1 MDDMTAILK
10 RIRKRFKNGK
20 LDIKDIDRAL
30 AQAQGQVKV
39 REQPQ
44 AQKQPQPQPQP
55 QPQAQKQAL
64 ESSTGSRQG
73 LLYLHAPSTN
83 PHSAVVGIS
92 IYEDGAD
99 SDGLD
104 ENGEFRYR
112 SIKEALDDGWRI
124 IKFPE
129 ASLAMN
135 EQDNYG
141 LGYEF
146 VLERWS

>member
-1 MDDMTAILK
+1 M
-10 RIRKRFKNGK
+10 
-20 LDIKDIDRAL
+20 
-30 AQAQGQVKV
+30 
-39 REQPQ
+39 
-44 AQKQPQPQPQP
+44 
-55 QPQAQKQAL
+55 
-64 ESSTGSRQG
+64 
-73 LLYLHAPSTN
+73 
-83 PHSAVVGIS
+83 VGIS

-104 ENGEFRYR
+104 ENGDFRYR

>member
-1 MDDMTAILK
+1 MDNLTAQLE
-10 RIRKRFKNGK
+10 RIRKRFEDGE
-20 LDIKDIDRAL
+20 LTVEDIDRAL
-30 AQAQGQVKV
+30 GLARNVSGGLK
-39 REQPQ
+39 
-44 AQKQPQPQPQP
+44 
-55 QPQAQKQAL
+55 
-64 ESSTGSRQG
+64 QG
-73 LLYLHAPSTN
+73 LLYLQAPTTN

-104 ENGEFRYR
+104 ENGDFRYR

-129 ASLAMN
+129 ASLAMR
-135 EQDNYG
+135 EQDTYG

-146 VLERWS
+146 VLERWR

>member
-1 MDDMTAILK
+1 MDNLTARLK
-10 RIRKRFKNGK
+10 RIRKQFEDGE
-20 LDIKDIDRAL
+20 LTAEEIDLALGL
-30 AQAQGQVKV
+30 AQATASQM
-39 REQPQ
+39 
-44 AQKQPQPQPQP
+44 KQ
-55 QPQAQKQAL
+55 
-64 ESSTGSRQG
+64 S
-73 LLYLHAPSTN
+73 LLYLHAPTTN

-146 VLERWS
+146 VLERWR

>member
-20 LDIKDIDRAL
+20 LEIKDIDRAL
-30 AQAQGQVKV
+30 ALAQGQVKV
-39 REQPQ
+39 RE
-44 AQKQPQPQPQP
+44 

-112 SIKEALDDGWRI
+112 SIKAALDDGWRI

-146 VLERWS
+146 VLERWR

>member
-1 MDDMTAILK
+1 MENLTAQLK
-10 RIRKRFKNGK
+10 RIRQRFEDDE
-20 LDIKDIDRAL
+20 LTVEDIDLAL
-30 AQAQGQVKV
+30 GLA
-39 REQPQ
+39 REVST
-44 AQKQPQPQPQP
+44 ARDASAELKQ
-55 QPQAQKQAL
+55 
-64 ESSTGSRQG
+64 S
-73 LLYLHAPSTN
+73 LLYLHAPTTN

-104 ENGEFRYR
+104 DNGDFRYR

-129 ASLAMN
+129 TSLAMN

-146 VLERWS
+146 VLERWR

>member
-1 MDDMTAILK
+1 MDKLTAQLK
-10 RIRKRFKNGK
+10 RIRKRFEEGE
-20 LDIKDIDRAL
+20 LAVEDIDQAL
-30 AQAQGQVKV
+30 GLV
-39 REQPQ
+39 RELGAVREVGAARDAP
-44 AQKQPQPQPQP
+44 AEMKQ
-55 QPQAQKQAL
+55 
-64 ESSTGSRQG
+64 S
-73 LLYLHAPSTN
+73 LLYLHAPTTN

-104 ENGEFRYR
+104 ENGDFRYR

-146 VLERWS
+146 VLERWR

>member
-1 MDDMTAILK
+1 MDPLTAQLRTIK
-10 RIRKRFKNGK
+10 ARFEDGV
-20 LDIKDIDRAL
+20 LTREDIDEAL
-30 AQAQGQVKV
+30 VLVEAQSENAKTKV
-39 REQPQ
+39 GP
-44 AQKQPQPQPQP
+44 
-55 QPQAQKQAL
+55 
-64 ESSTGSRQG
+64 GNGRQS
-73 LLYLHAPSTN
+73 LLYLQAPTTN

-129 ASLAMN
+129 ASLALR
-135 EQDNYG
+135 EQDTYG
-141 LGYEF
+141 LGFEF
-146 VLERWS
+146 VLERWR

>member
-1 MDDMTAILK
+1 MDPLTAQLK
-10 RIRKRFKNGK
+10 TIRARFEDGV
-20 LDIKDIDRAL
+20 LTREDIDEAIAL
-30 AQAQGQVKV
+30 AENADAKYG
-39 REQPQ
+39 PDN
-44 AQKQPQPQPQP
+44 
-55 QPQAQKQAL
+55 
-64 ESSTGSRQG
+64 GRQS
-73 LLYLHAPSTN
+73 LLYLQAPSTN

-129 ASLAMN
+129 ASLAMR
-135 EQDNYG
+135 EQDTYG

-146 VLERWS
+146 VLERWR

>member
-1 MDDMTAILK
+1 MEKLTAQLR
-10 RIRKRFKNGK
+10 RIRARFQDGELTREDIDEAIALVENGK
-20 LDIKDIDRAL
+20 AKPGTND
-30 AQAQGQVKV
+30 G
-39 REQPQ
+39 
-44 AQKQPQPQPQP
+44 
-55 QPQAQKQAL
+55 
-64 ESSTGSRQG
+64 RQS
-73 LLYLHAPSTN
+73 LLYLQAPTTN

-104 ENGEFRYR
+104 EHGEFRYR

-129 ASLAMN
+129 ASLAMR
-135 EQDNYG
+135 EQDTYG

-146 VLERWS
+146 VLERWR

>member
-1 MDDMTAILK
+1 MDDLTAQLK
-10 RIRKRFKNGK
+10 RIRKRFEDGE
-20 LDIKDIDRAL
+20 LTVEDIDRAL
-30 AQAQGQVKV
+30 GLARDVSGDL
-39 REQPQ
+39 
-44 AQKQPQPQPQP
+44 KQ
-55 QPQAQKQAL
+55 
-64 ESSTGSRQG
+64 S
-73 LLYLHAPSTN
+73 LLYLQAPTTN

-129 ASLAMN
+129 ASLAMR
-135 EQDNYG
+135 EQDTYG

-146 VLERWS
+146 VLERWR

>member
-1 MDDMTAILK
+1 MDKMTEILK

-20 LDIKDIDRAL
+20 LKIEDIDRAL
-30 AQAQGQVKV
+30 SQAQMQ
-39 REQPQ
+39 E
-44 AQKQPQPQPQP
+44 

-104 ENGEFRYR
+104 ENGDFRYR

>member
-1 MDDMTAILK
+1 MDEMTAILK

-20 LDIKDIDRAL
+20 LKIEDIDRAL
-30 AQAQGQVKV
+30 AQAQGQI
-39 REQPQ
+39 Q
-44 AQKQPQPQPQP
+44 AQPQP
-55 QPQAQKQAL
+55 QPQAQAQKQAQR
-64 ESSTGSRQG
+64 SSTGSKQS

-104 ENGEFRYR
+104 ENGDFRYR

-135 EQDNYG
+135 EQGNYG

-146 VLERWS
+146 VLERWR

>member
-1 MDDMTAILK
+1 MDDLTAQLQ
-10 RIRKRFKNGK
+10 RIRERFEDGE
-20 LDIKDIDRAL
+20 LTVEDIDYAL
-30 AQAQGQVKV
+30 RMARGASASLK
-39 REQPQ
+39 
-44 AQKQPQPQPQP
+44 
-55 QPQAQKQAL
+55 
-64 ESSTGSRQG
+64 QG
-73 LLYLHAPSTN
+73 LLYLQAPTTN

-129 ASLAMN
+129 ASLAMR
-135 EQDNYG
+135 EQDTYG

-146 VLERWS
+146 VLERWR

>member
-1 MDDMTAILK
+1 MDNLTEQLK
-10 RIRKRFKNGK
+10 RIRQRFEDNE
-20 LDIKDIDRAL
+20 LTVEDIDLAL
-30 AQAQGQVKV
+30 GLAREDCTV
-39 REQPQ
+39 RE
-44 AQKQPQPQPQP
+44 ASAELKQ
-55 QPQAQKQAL
+55 
-64 ESSTGSRQG
+64 S
-73 LLYLHAPSTN
+73 LLYLHAPTTN

-104 ENGEFRYR
+104 ENGDFRYR

-146 VLERWS
+146 VLERWR

>member
-1 MDDMTAILK
+1 MDEMTAILK

-20 LDIKDIDRAL
+20 LKIEDIDRAL
-30 AQAQGQVKV
+30 AQAQAQGQIQA
-39 REQPQ
+39 QPQ
-44 AQKQPQPQPQP
+44 A
-55 QPQAQKQAL
+55 QAQKQAQR
-64 ESSTGSRQG
+64 SSTGSKQG

-104 ENGEFRYR
+104 ENGDFRYR

-135 EQDNYG
+135 EQGNYG

-146 VLERWS
+146 VLERWR

>member
-1 MDDMTAILK
+1 MDEMTAILK

-20 LDIKDIDRAL
+20 LKIEDIDRAL
-30 AQAQGQVKV
+30 AQAQGQIQA
-39 REQPQ
+39 QPQ
-44 AQKQPQPQPQP
+44 A
-55 QPQAQKQAL
+55 QAQKQAQR
-64 ESSTGSRQG
+64 SSTGSKQS

-104 ENGEFRYR
+104 ENGDFRYR

-146 VLERWS
+146 VLERWR

>member
-1 MDDMTAILK
+1 MNNLTAQLK
-10 RIRKRFKNGK
+10 HIRQQFEAGV
-20 LDIKDIDRAL
+20 LTIEDIDKAL
-30 AQAQGQVKV
+30 AMAESVSV
-39 REQPQ
+39 
-44 AQKQPQPQPQP
+44 
-55 QPQAQKQAL
+55 AL
-64 ESSTGSRQG
+64 RQS
-73 LLYLHAPSTN
+73 LLYLQAHSTN

-104 ENGEFRYR
+104 EKGEFRYR

-129 ASLAMN
+129 MSLAMH
-135 EQDNYG
+135 EQDTYG

-146 VLERWS
+146 VLERWR

>member
-1 MDDMTAILK
+1 MHGLTDQLK
-10 RIRKRFKNGK
+10 QIRKQFEDGA
-20 LDIKDIDRAL
+20 LSVEEIDRAL
-30 AQAQGQVKV
+30 ALAQESCAVQNG
-39 REQPQ
+39 R
-44 AQKQPQPQPQP
+44 AGLKQ
-55 QPQAQKQAL
+55 
-64 ESSTGSRQG
+64 S

-99 SDGLD
+99 TDGLD
-104 ENGEFRYR
+104 ENGDFRYR

-129 ASLAMN
+129 SSLAMN

-146 VLERWS
+146 VLERWR

>member
-1 MDDMTAILK
+1 MDEMTAILK

-20 LDIKDIDRAL
+20 LKIEDIDRAL
-30 AQAQGQVKV
+30 AQAQAQGQIQA
-39 REQPQ
+39 QPQ
-44 AQKQPQPQPQP
+44 A
-55 QPQAQKQAL
+55 QAQKQAQR
-64 ESSTGSRQG
+64 SSTGSKQS

-104 ENGEFRYR
+104 ENGDFRYR

-135 EQDNYG
+135 EQGNYG

-146 VLERWS
+146 VLERWR

>member
-1 MDDMTAILK
+1 MDDMTTILK

-20 LDIKDIDRAL
+20 LEIKDIDRAL

-39 REQPQ
+39 PEQPQ
-44 AQKQPQPQPQP
+44 AQKQAQAQK

-64 ESSTGSRQG
+64 ESSTGSKQS
-73 LLYLHAPSTN
+73 LLYLHAPSTD

-146 VLERWS
+146 VLERWR

>member
-1 MDDMTAILK
+1 MDQLTAQLR
-10 RIRKRFKNGK
+10 RISARFRDGE
-20 LDIKDIDRAL
+20 LTREDIDAAIAL
-30 AQAQGQVKV
+30 VENGVAKPGANDG
-39 REQPQ
+39 
-44 AQKQPQPQPQP
+44 
-55 QPQAQKQAL
+55 
-64 ESSTGSRQG
+64 RQS
-73 LLYLHAPSTN
+73 LLYLQAPTTN

-129 ASLAMN
+129 ASLAMR
-135 EQDNYG
+135 EQDTYG

-146 VLERWS
+146 VLERWR

>member
-1 MDDMTAILK
+1 MDPLTEQLK
-10 RIRKRFKNGK
+10 TIRARFEDGV
-20 LDIKDIDRAL
+20 LTREDIDEAIAL
-30 AQAQGQVKV
+30 AEYADAKHG
-39 REQPQ
+39 P
-44 AQKQPQPQPQP
+44 
-55 QPQAQKQAL
+55 
-64 ESSTGSRQG
+64 GDGRQG
-73 LLYLHAPSTN
+73 LLYLQAPSTN

-104 ENGEFRYR
+104 DNGEFRYR

-129 ASLAMN
+129 TSLAMR

-146 VLERWS
+146 VLERWR

>member
-1 MDDMTAILK
+1 MDQLTAQLK
-10 RIRKRFKNGK
+10 KISARFQDGE
-20 LDIKDIDRAL
+20 LTREDIDEAIAL
-30 AQAQGQVKV
+30 VENGEAKPAKNHG
-39 REQPQ
+39 
-44 AQKQPQPQPQP
+44 
-55 QPQAQKQAL
+55 
-64 ESSTGSRQG
+64 RQS
-73 LLYLHAPSTN
+73 LLYLQAPTTN

-129 ASLAMN
+129 ASLAMR
-135 EQDNYG
+135 EQDTYG

-146 VLERWS
+146 VLERWR